1 MNIVSIV
8 DFLSVIFDICLLQY
22 FLAVFFDNNFVSKKV
37 RLPLILIGAVL
48 YYCSSVY
55 VDNAYL
61 RMINYLC
68 ICFMLTFTVRGS
80 FAKKAALI
88 LIYAIIGIVVESVA
102 ATVLVALENDYYKI
116 NREDHTELYIAG
128 VFLSNTLI
136 LLTVVVMGFIRQKF
150 FKRQLEQ
157 LKAAKYLFFIV
168 LIAFCLGLFFGIHYL
183 ALTSSSV
190 NSMYVFLGLLLLL
203 TVFALMLFFLIG
215 EMEHLQAVKL
225 DNILTKKHLTA
236 QENFY
241 KESIARNKQ
250 LRLQVHDEKNL
261 LLALRGL
268 LEKDENI
275 EAIETLN
282 KRLGVLEANNT
293 AYTGNIALDAVL
305 AMKIAQASKN
315 AILIRPAIALY
326 CKVMVDFLDLSL
338 MIGNALDN
346 AIEACQK
353 LPDDSQK
360 VIDLE
365 IKTMEQYLFL
375 TFTNPFSGQKMVSNM
390 LLSTTKK
397 DKNAHGYGLKSIE
410 QTARKYNGNMSIEMQ
425 NNVFTLKIMLDN
437 TRKG

>member
-1 MNIVSIV
+1 MSVV
-8 DFLSVIFDICLLQY
+8 DAVDLLSVIFDICLLQY
-22 FLAVFFDNNFVSKKV
+22 FLAVFFDNNFVSKKI
-37 RLPLILIGAVL
+37 RLPLILLGAVL

-68 ICFMLTFTVRGS
+68 ICFLLTFTVRGS

-136 LLTVVVMGFIRQKF
+136 LLTVVIMGLIRQKF
-150 FKRQLEQ
+150 LKRQLEQ

-225 DNILTKKHLTA
+225 DNILTKEHLTA

-275 EAIETLN
+275 EAIEALN
-282 KRLGVLEANNT
+282 ERLGVLEANNT
-293 AYTGNIALDAVL
+293 AYTGNIALDTVL
-305 AMKIAQASKN
+305 AMKIAQAAQIK
-315 AILIRPAIALY
+315 ATIRPAIALY
-326 CKVMVDFLDLSL
+326 MTVYVDFLDLAL
-338 MIGNALDN
+338 LAGNALDN
-346 AIEACQK
+346 AIEACAK
-353 LPDDSQK
+353 LPAEETK
-360 VIDLE
+360 TIYLE
-365 IKTMEQYLFL
+365 MKAIEKYLFI
-375 TFTNPFSGQKMVSNM
+375 TVTNPFAKESAANNSHWA
-390 LLSTTKK
+390 TTKE
-397 DKNAHGYGLKSIE
+397 DKTAHGYGLKSME
-410 QTARKYNGNMSIEMQ
+410 QTVQKYNGKMSIDTEDEI
-425 NNVFTLKIMLDN
+425 FTLKILLEN
-437 TRKG
+437 K